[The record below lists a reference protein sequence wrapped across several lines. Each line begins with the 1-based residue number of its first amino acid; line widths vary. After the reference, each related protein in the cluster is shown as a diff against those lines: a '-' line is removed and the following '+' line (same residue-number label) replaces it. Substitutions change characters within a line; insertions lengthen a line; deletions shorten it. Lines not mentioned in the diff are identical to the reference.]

1 MKLTEEKKI
10 WRMKGELFMEKKEY
24 SEPTVEVVMFEN
36 IGVDLPLSV
45 KSDNFEEY
53 EKNDDN

>member
-1 MKLTEEKKI
+1 MK
-10 WRMKGELFMEKKEY
+10 KKEY